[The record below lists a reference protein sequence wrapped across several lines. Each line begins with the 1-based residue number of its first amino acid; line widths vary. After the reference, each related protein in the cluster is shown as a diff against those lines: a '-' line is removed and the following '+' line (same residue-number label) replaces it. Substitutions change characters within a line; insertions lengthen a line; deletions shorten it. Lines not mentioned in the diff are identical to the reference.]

1 VYLFCYFY
9 FYFFSRMLHTTQRH
23 AAAAAAAVVVVV
35 DVAMGFDIESHQLPL
50 LEAVAE
56 QDSTVVLMGL
66 VALAVL
72 VAVVD
77 QVEYRGVR

>member
-1 VYLFCYFY
+1 
-9 FYFFSRMLHTTQRH
+9 MLHTTQRH
-23 AAAAAAAVVVVV
+23 AAAAVVVVV

-77 QVEYRGVR
+77 QVEYRGVRLYFLYIDIVHR